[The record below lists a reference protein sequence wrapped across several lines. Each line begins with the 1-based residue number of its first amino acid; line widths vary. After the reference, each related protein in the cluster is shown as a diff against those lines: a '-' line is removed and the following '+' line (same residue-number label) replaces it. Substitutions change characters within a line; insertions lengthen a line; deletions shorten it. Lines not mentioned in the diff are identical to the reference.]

1 MKFDPGAVAHAD
13 ERINGIYANGL
24 ASCIRTIALAQPGNR
39 LAVFR
44 NMANDAAGYVRK
56 GGIGV
61 PEFPDRFQNA
71 AVAYGLVDAHGQDA
85 IQTILADAL
94 KEPTALNGNASDRTI
109 GPHGRTDCDQRMA
122 T

>member
-24 ASCIRTIALAQPGNR
+24 ASCIRTIASAQPDNR

-61 PEFPDRFQNA
+61 R
-71 AVAYGLVDAHGQDA
+71 
-85 IQTILADAL
+85 
-94 KEPTALNGNASDRTI
+94 SS
-109 GPHGRTDCDQRMA
+109 
-122 T
+122 